1 MKVNN
6 KLVEHLAH
14 LSRLDFDDDSKEKM
28 KFDFE
33 KMLDFVAK
41 LEEVD
46 TDNVEPLSYMSS
58 ELNVLREDKVEQALT
73 QEQALKNAP
82 VNDTDYIRI
91 PKVIDSNSLG

>member
-14 LSRLDFDDDSKEKM
+14 LSRLDFGGVSKEKM

-33 KMLDFVAK
+33 KMIDFVAK
-41 LEEVD
+41 LEKVD
-46 TDNVEPLSYMSS
+46 TTNVEPLSYMSS
-58 ELNVLREDKVEQALT
+58 ELNVLREDKVEQILS
-73 QEQALKNAP
+73 QEQALQNAP

-91 PKVIDSNSLG
+91 PKVIDS

>member
-33 KMLDFVAK
+33 KMLDFEAK

-46 TDNVEPLSYMSS
+46 TDNVEPLSYMSL
-58 ELNVLREDKVEQALT
+58 ELNVLREDKVEQVLT

-91 PKVIDSNSLG
+91 PKVIDSK

>member
-58 ELNVLREDKVEQALT
+58 ELNVLREDKVERVLT
-73 QEQALKNAP
+73 QEQALQNAP

-91 PKVIDSNSLG
+91 PKVIDSK

>member
-46 TDNVEPLSYMSS
+46 TDNVVPLSYMSS
-58 ELNVLREDKVEQALT
+58 ELNILREDKVEQVLT
-73 QEQALKNAP
+73 HEQALKNAP

-91 PKVIDSNSLG
+91 PKVIDSK

>member
-6 KLVEHLAH
+6 KLVEQLAN

-46 TDNVEPLSYMSS
+46 TDNVVPLSYMSS
-58 ELNVLREDKVEQALT
+58 ELNVLREDKVEQVLT

-91 PKVIDSNSLG
+91 PKVIDSK

>member
-14 LSRLDFDDDSKEKM
+14 LSRLDFDEDSKEKM

-33 KMLDFVAK
+33 KMLDFVTK

-46 TDNVEPLSYMSS
+46 TANVHPLSYMSS
-58 ELNVLREDKVEQALT
+58 ELNVLREDKVEQLLT
-73 QEQALKNAP
+73 QEEALKNAP
-82 VNDTDYIRI
+82 ANDTDYIRI
-91 PKVIDSNSLG
+91 PKIIDLK

>member
-6 KLVEHLAH
+6 KLVEYLAH

-46 TDNVEPLSYMSS
+46 TENVEPLSYMSS
-58 ELNVLREDKVEQALT
+58 ELNVLREDKVEQLLT
-73 QEQALKNAP
+73 QEQALQNAP

-91 PKVIDSNSLG
+91 PKVIDSK

>member
-33 KMLDFVAK
+33 KMLRFVAK

-46 TDNVEPLSYMSS
+46 TANVEPLSYMSS
-58 ELNVLREDKVEQALT
+58 ELNVLREDKVEQVLT
-73 QEQALKNAP
+73 QEQALQNAP

-91 PKVIDSNSLG
+91 SKVIDSK

>member
-33 KMLDFVAK
+33 KILDFVAK

-46 TDNVEPLSYMSS
+46 TDNLEPLSYMSS
-58 ELNVLREDKVEQALT
+58 DLNVLREDKV
-73 QEQALKNAP
+73 
-82 VNDTDYIRI
+82 
-91 PKVIDSNSLG
+91 

>member
-1 MKVNN
+1 MKVDN

-58 ELNVLREDKVEQALT
+58 ELNVLREDKVEQVLT

-82 VNDTDYIRI
+82 VNDTVYIRI
-91 PKVIDSNSLG
+91 PKVIDSK

>member
-14 LSRLDFDDDSKEKM
+14 LSRLDFDDDSKEKI

-41 LEEVD
+41 LQEVD
-46 TDNVEPLSYMSS
+46 TENVEPLSYMSS
-58 ELNVLREDKVEQALT
+58 ELNVLREDKVEQLLT
-73 QEQALKNAP
+73 QEQALQNAP

-91 PKVIDSNSLG
+91 PKVIDSK

>member
-58 ELNVLREDKVEQALT
+58 ELNVLREDKVEQVLT

-82 VNDTDYIRI
+82 VSDTDYIRI
-91 PKVIDSNSLG
+91 PKVIDSK

>member
-1 MKVNN
+1 MKVDN

-46 TDNVEPLSYMSS
+46 TDNVVPLSYMSS
-58 ELNVLREDKVEQALT
+58 ELNVLREDKVEQVLT

-82 VNDTDYIRI
+82 VNDSDYIRI
-91 PKVIDSNSLG
+91 PKVIDSK

>member
-6 KLVEHLAH
+6 KLVMHLAH

-58 ELNVLREDKVEQALT
+58 ELNVLREDKVEQVLT

-91 PKVIDSNSLG
+91 PKVIDSK

>member
-46 TDNVEPLSYMSS
+46 TANVEPLSYMSS
-58 ELNVLREDKVEQALT
+58 ELNVLRDDKVEQVLT
-73 QEQALKNAP
+73 QEQALQNAP
-82 VNDTDYIRI
+82 ANDTDYIRI
-91 PKVIDSNSLG
+91 PKVIDSK

>member
-14 LSRLDFDDDSKEKM
+14 LSRLDFDDDSKQKM

-58 ELNVLREDKVEQALT
+58 ELNVLREDKEEQVLT
-73 QEQALKNAP
+73 QEQALQNAP

-91 PKVIDSNSLG
+91 LKVIDTK

>member
-46 TDNVEPLSYMSS
+46 TDNVLPLSYMSS
-58 ELNVLREDKVEQALT
+58 ELNVLRKDNVEQLLT

-91 PKVIDSNSLG
+91 PKVIDSK

>member
-14 LSRLDFDDDSKEKM
+14 LSRLDFDDDSKDKM

-58 ELNVLREDKVEQALT
+58 ELNVLREDKVEQVLT

-91 PKVIDSNSLG
+91 PKVIDSK

>member
-14 LSRLDFDDDSKEKM
+14 LSRLDFDDDSKQKM

-41 LEEVD
+41 LEKVD
-46 TDNVEPLSYMSS
+46 TANVEPLSYMSS
-58 ELNVLREDKVEQALT
+58 ELNVLREDKVEQVLT
-73 QEQALKNAP
+73 QEQALQNAP

-91 PKVIDSNSLG
+91 PKVIDSK

>member
-46 TDNVEPLSYMSS
+46 TANVEPLLYMSS
-58 ELNVLREDKVEQALT
+58 ELNVLREDKVEQVLT

-91 PKVIDSNSLG
+91 PKVIDSK

>member
-58 ELNVLREDKVEQALT
+58 ELNVLREDKVEQVLT

-82 VNDTDYIRI
+82 VNDTDYIRR
-91 PKVIDSNSLG
+91 PKVIDSK

>member
-6 KLVEHLAH
+6 KLVEYLAH

-46 TDNVEPLSYMSS
+46 TANVEPLSYMSS
-58 ELNVLREDKVEQALT
+58 ELNVFREDKVEQVLT

-91 PKVIDSNSLG
+91 PKVIDSK

>member
-14 LSRLDFDDDSKEKM
+14 LSRLDFDDNSKEKM

-58 ELNVLREDKVEQALT
+58 ELNVLREDKVEQVLT

-91 PKVIDSNSLG
+91 SKVIDSK

>member
-41 LEEVD
+41 LEKVD
-46 TDNVEPLSYMSS
+46 TTNVEPLSYMSS
-58 ELNVLREDKVEQALT
+58 ELNVLREDKVEEVLT
-73 QEQALKNAP
+73 QEQALRNAP

-91 PKVIDSNSLG
+91 PKVIESK

>member
-14 LSRLDFDDDSKEKM
+14 LSRLYFDNDAKEKM

-33 KMLDFVAK
+33 KMLDFVDK

-46 TDNVEPLSYMSS
+46 TANVEPLSYLSS
-58 ELNVLREDKVEQALT
+58 ELNVLREDKVEQILT
-73 QEQALKNAP
+73 QEQALQNAP

-91 PKVIDSNSLG
+91 PKVIESK

>member
-33 KMLDFVAK
+33 KILDFVAK

-58 ELNVLREDKVEQALT
+58 ELNVLREDKVEQVLT

-91 PKVIDSNSLG
+91 PKVIDSK

>member
-14 LSRLDFDDDSKEKM
+14 LSRLDFDDNSKEKM

-33 KMLDFVAK
+33 KILDFVDK

-58 ELNVLREDKVEQALT
+58 ELNVLREDKVEQMLT

-91 PKVIDSNSLG
+91 PKVIDSK

>member
-58 ELNVLREDKVEQALT
+58 ELNVLREDKVEQVLT
-73 QEQALKNAP
+73 QEQALQNAP
-82 VNDTDYIRI
+82 LNDTDYIRI
-91 PKVIDSNSLG
+91 PKVIESK

>member
-58 ELNVLREDKVEQALT
+58 ELNVLREDKVELVLT

-91 PKVIDSNSLG
+91 PKVIDSK

>member
-46 TDNVEPLSYMSS
+46 TDNVLPLSYMSS
-58 ELNVLREDKVEQALT
+58 ELNVLREDKVEQLLT

-91 PKVIDSNSLG
+91 PKVIDSK

>member
-6 KLVEHLAH
+6 KLVQHLAH

-41 LEEVD
+41 LEELD
-46 TDNVEPLSYMSS
+46 TANVEPLSYMSS
-58 ELNVLREDKVEQALT
+58 ELNVLRDDKVEQVLT
-73 QEQALKNAP
+73 QEQALQNAP

-91 PKVIDSNSLG
+91 PKVIDSN

>member
-91 PKVIDSNSLG
+91 PKVLDSK

>member
-41 LEEVD
+41 LEEVY

-58 ELNVLREDKVEQALT
+58 ELNVLREDKVEQVLT
-73 QEQALKNAP
+73 QKQALQNAP

-91 PKVIDSNSLG
+91 PKVIDPK